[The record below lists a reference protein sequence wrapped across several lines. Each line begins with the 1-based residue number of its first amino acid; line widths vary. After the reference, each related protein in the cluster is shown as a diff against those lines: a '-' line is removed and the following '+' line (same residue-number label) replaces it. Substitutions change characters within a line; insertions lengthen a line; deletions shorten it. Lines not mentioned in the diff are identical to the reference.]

1 MELSFEDIIKTIEV
15 FNKSDIN
22 DLRLETGDVVLRLKS
37 GTEYLAKAGA
47 VKPDKASAES
57 IMESA
62 MASQSTIIKNTEV
75 IESESESKPGKMI
88 KAPIAGVFYRTS
100 EPDAAPYVSVGDKVH
115 KGDVMG
121 LLEAMKTMNE
131 IKAPEDGVVLEILA
145 ENEKFTE
152 YGAPVFRIG
161 EPGV

>member
-15 FNKSDIN
+15 FNKSDIT
-22 DLRLETGDVVLRLKS
+22 DLRLETGDVSLRLKS
-37 GTEYLAKAGA
+37 GTETLINTGVTKQI
-47 VKPDKASAES
+47 PASAES
-57 IMESA
+57 VTEPA
-62 MASQSTIIKNTEV
+62 NGSQSTIIKNAEV
-75 IESESESKPGKMI
+75 SKPGKMI
-88 KAPIAGVFYRTS
+88 KAPIAGVFYSSS

-145 ENEKFTE
+145 ENETFTE

>member
-15 FNKSDIN
+15 FNKSDIT
-22 DLRLETGDVVLRLKS
+22 DLRLETGDVSLRLKS
-37 GTEYLAKAGA
+37 GTETLINTGI
-47 VKPDKASAES
+47 VKQIPASAES
-57 IMESA
+57 VTEPA
-62 MASQSTIIKNTEV
+62 NGFKSTIIKNAEV
-75 IESESESKPGKMI
+75 SKPGKMI
-88 KAPIAGVFYRTS
+88 KAPIAGVFYSSS

-131 IKAPEDGVVLEILA
+131 IKAPEDGVVLEILV

>member
-15 FNKSDIN
+15 FNKSDIT
-22 DLRLETGDVVLRLKS
+22 DLRLETGDVSLRLKS
-37 GTEYLAKAGA
+37 GTGNLVTTGAAKQI
-47 VKPDKASAES
+47 PASAEVN
-57 IMESA
+57 MEPVNGSKTA
-62 MASQSTIIKNTEV
+62 IIKNTEV
-75 IESESESKPGKMI
+75 TKPGKMI
-88 KAPIAGVFYRTS
+88 KAPIAGVFYSSS
-100 EPDAAPYVSVGDKVH
+100 EPDADPYVSVGDKVH

-145 ENEKFTE
+145 ENETFTE

>member
-15 FNKSDIN
+15 FNKSDIT
-22 DLRLETGDVVLRLKS
+22 DLKLETGDVSLRLKS
-37 GTEYLAKAGA
+37 GTENLINTGVTKQNPA
-47 VKPDKASAES
+47 PAES
-57 IMESA
+57 VTEPANGSK
-62 MASQSTIIKNTEV
+62 STIIKNTEV
-75 IESESESKPGKMI
+75 SKPGKMI
-88 KAPIAGVFYRTS
+88 KAPIAGVFYSSS

-145 ENEKFTE
+145 ENETFTE

>member
-1 MELSFEDIIKTIEV
+1 
-15 FNKSDIN
+15 
-22 DLRLETGDVVLRLKS
+22 
-37 GTEYLAKAGA
+37 
-47 VKPDKASAES
+47 
-57 IMESA
+57 
-62 MASQSTIIKNTEV
+62 
-75 IESESESKPGKMI
+75 MI
-88 KAPIAGVFYRTS
+88 KAPIAGVFYSSS
-100 EPDAAPYVSVGDKVH
+100 EPDADPYVSVGDKVH

-145 ENEKFTE
+145 ENETFTE

>member
-15 FNKSDIN
+15 FNKSDIS

-37 GTEYLAKAGA
+37 GTENLVNTGSTKAKMPYSESVIDPAAG
-47 VKPDKASAES
+47 
-57 IMESA
+57 
-62 MASQSTIIKNTEV
+62 SQSTIIKDAEV
-75 IESESESKPGKMI
+75 SKPGKMI
-88 KAPIAGVFYRTS
+88 KAPIAGVFYSTP

>member
-15 FNKSDIN
+15 FNKSDIS
-22 DLRLETGDVVLRLKS
+22 DLRLETGDVSLKLKR
-37 GTEYLAKAGA
+37 GTETNVNAGLAKPVATSAG
-47 VKPDKASAES
+47 SIAEHAT
-57 IMESA
+57 ETK
-62 MASQSTIIKNTEV
+62 STIIKNTEV
-75 IESESESKPGKMI
+75 SKPGKII

-100 EPDAAPYVSVGDKVH
+100 EPDAAPYVSVGDRVH

>member
-37 GTEYLAKAGA
+37 GAEYPVKAGA
-47 VKPDKASAES
+47 VKPDKSSAVS
-57 IMESA
+57 ITDPVTV
-62 MASQSTIIKNTEV
+62 SQSTIIKDVEV
-75 IESESESKPGKMI
+75 SKPGKMI

>member
-15 FNKSDIN
+15 FNKSEIT
-22 DLRLETGDVVLRLKS
+22 DLRLETGDVSLRLKS
-37 GTEYLAKAGA
+37 STETLVNTGVAKQI
-47 VKPDKASAES
+47 PASAES
-57 IMESA
+57 ITEPA
-62 MASQSTIIKNTEV
+62 NGTQSTIIKNTEA
-75 IESESESKPGKMI
+75 SKPGKMI
-88 KAPIAGVFYRTS
+88 KAPIAGVFYSSS
-100 EPDAAPYVSVGDKVH
+100 EPDADPYVSVGDKVH

-145 ENEKFTE
+145 ENETFTE

>member
-15 FNKSDIN
+15 FNKSDIT
-22 DLRLETGDVVLRLKS
+22 DLKLETGDVSLRLKS
-37 GTEYLAKAGA
+37 GTETLINTGVTKQN
-47 VKPDKASAES
+47 PASSES
-57 IMESA
+57 VTEPA
-62 MASQSTIIKNTEV
+62 NGSQSTIIKNTEA
-75 IESESESKPGKMI
+75 SKPGKMI
-88 KAPIAGVFYRTS
+88 KAPIAGVFYSSS
-100 EPDAAPYVSVGDKVH
+100 EPDADPYVSVGDKVH

-145 ENEKFTE
+145 ENETFTE